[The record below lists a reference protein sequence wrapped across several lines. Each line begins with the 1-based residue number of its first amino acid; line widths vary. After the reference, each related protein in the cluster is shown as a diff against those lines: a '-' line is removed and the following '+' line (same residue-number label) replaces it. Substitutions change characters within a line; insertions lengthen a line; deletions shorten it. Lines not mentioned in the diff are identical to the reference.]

1 MADLVMYFMW
11 HGEAGKC
18 FLHLPA
24 VIQEGRFQVE
34 NFSYV
39 TGVNSVPEF
48 YATHTICFRTFNTLT
63 NKFTQ

>member
-1 MADLVMYFMW
+1 MW

-18 FLHLPA
+18 FSIIPA

-34 NFSYV
+34 NFLYV
-39 TGVNSVPEF
+39 TGVNNVPEF
-48 YATHTICFRTFNTLT
+48 SATRTVHFRTFNTLT